1 MMRIAGLVLSLK
13 DCPACLVVDDELNIL
28 PLSKHA
34 KVRSELQAAWRPE
47 AVRPSEVDEEVEAG
61 ERPKTANER
70 RGRAGFERILNGF
83 SHLYSPP

>member
-1 MMRIAGLVLSLK
+1 MIQRADIFSSLAGLVLSLK
-13 DCPACLVVDDELNIL
+13 DCPACLVLDDELNIL

-34 KVRSELQAAWRPE
+34 K

-70 RGRAGFERILNGF
+70 RGTWR
-83 SHLYSPP
+83 